1 MAEIIDERNFNEK
14 VLKSKVPVIV
24 DFYANWCGPCNEMI
38 TVVDEFEKKHKDV
51 SVFKV
56 DVDKNIELAEKY
68 NVLSVPTFMIF
79 KNGVKSFSCCCALSM
94 PLLIAINRTP
104 FSGKRTSV

>member
-38 TVVDEFEKKHKDV
+38 TVVDEFEKKNKDV

-79 KNGVKSFSCCCALSM
+79 KNGENVDSFTGGM
-94 PLLIAINRTP
+94 EQ
-104 FSGKRTSV
+104 KRFEQTAENMLDI

>member
-38 TVVDEFEKKHKDV
+38 PVVDDFENKHKDV

-56 DVDKNIELAEKY
+56 DVDKNSEIAEKY

-79 KNGVKSFSCCCALSM
+79 KNGENVDSFTGGM
-94 PLLIAINRTP
+94 EQ
-104 FSGKRTSV
+104 KRFEQAAENMLDI